1 MVEVGVGE
9 QALLLPHGLVD
20 SFGNRVQHLVTHFV
34 GELFRPA
41 LDHLVARVG
50 LFVDGVAKAHD
61 LVLAFQHAQQLGSGL
76 LRALETLDQL
86 HRRLVGTA
94 MQRATQRTDGSG
106 YTGVQVGQ
114 GRGTDAGGEGRGV
127 ELVLGVEDQRH
138 VHDLDVQLAR
148 LLAVQQVQEVAT
160 EGVFVTA
167 AVDTHA
173 VVGEAVPVAHHRRE
187 QRQQAIGLVTLGI
200 EGQFGFQGTQ
210 HRTTRAHHVHRVG
223 VTRDALEHFLQGL
236 RQVTQ
241 ALELALVVGQFGFA
255 WQLAVQQQV
264 SDFLELGTRRQV
276 THIVTTIGQPGT
288 GLAHG
293 RQCGLA
299 GHLAAQACATEYFCF
314 GHGVSPFLNL
324 LWILSG

>member
-1 MVEVGVGE
+1 M
-9 QALLLPHGLVD
+9 
-20 SFGNRVQHLVTHFV
+20 
-34 GELFRPA
+34 
-41 LDHLVARVG
+41 
-50 LFVDGVAKAHD
+50 
-61 LVLAFQHAQQLGSGL
+61 
-76 LRALETLDQL
+76 
-86 HRRLVGTA
+86 
-94 MQRATQRTDGSG
+94 
-106 YTGVQVGQ
+106 
-114 GRGTDAGGEGRGV
+114 
-127 ELVLGVEDQRH
+127 LGVEDQRH

-187 QRQQAIGLVTLGI
+187 QRQQAIGLVTLGT